1 MLRRP
6 RTLVIGAA
14 ALVGVGALAYTMLPH
29 SSPPHAVGTPARIG
43 GFVQEPSLVAS
54 AGASALRSHIVAS
67 SAGEAT
73 HVVDAVYEDAAGTS
87 ANPQIVV
94 FVGGHLAGSAGS
106 FIASLTQA
114 LPGAFAVNA
123 GSMPG
128 QAVCAPG
135 RGGRP
140 AECAWADNDTFGVLL
155 SPSLSATALG
165 AELRAMRPQ
174 LEHVVR

>member
-1 MLRRP
+1 
-6 RTLVIGAA
+6 VIGAA
-14 ALVGVGALAYTMLPH
+14 IIGAGALTIAMLPQ
-29 SSPPHAVGTPARIG
+29 SSAQHAVSTPDRAA
-43 GFVQEPSLVAS
+43 GFVQEPSLVIS

-73 HVVDAVYEDAAGTS
+73 HVVDAVYENSAGS
-87 ANPQIVV
+87 KANPQIVV

-114 LPGAFAVNA
+114 LPGAFTINP
-123 GSMPG
+123 GSMRG
-128 QAVCAPG
+128 QAACAPG
-135 RGGRP
+135 SGGRP

-165 AELRAMRPQ
+165 AELRGMRPQ